1 MINLIDGGIQHSNLF
16 IHMPLFDE
24 IYYEGYLEGMVR
36 KYRALREGQGCR
48 ILSLNVIRKDEDVI
62 WDALDD
68 MLKGSVSQAALKT
81 QGIYAFDLLTVD
93 IHNEIKTFNLNEL
106 SNVIVNNA
114 LRLAPGQKR
123 LVKYSS
129 VYGLLQKLVVENWG
143 KITFKSSVEVFKDK
157 PDFFDL
163 LIKQLL
169 KNFDPSIALRVNPE
183 RSRRIEFA
191 HDPGILVL
199 NDLSQN
205 PLFDSQ
211 NSLQQ
216 TRLKKVI
223 DEQIPKS
230 IEFVPEVYV
239 QDKNGVRE
247 LLSGSVLK

>member
-1 MINLIDGGIQHSNLF
+1 
-16 IHMPLFDE
+16 MPLFDE

-36 KYRALREGQGCR
+36 KYKAVREGQGCQ

-68 MLKGSVSQAALKT
+68 MLKSAITQAALKM
-81 QGIYAFDLLTVD
+81 QGIYTFDLLTVD
-93 IHNEIKTFNLNEL
+93 IHNEVKTFNLNEL
-106 SNVIVNNA
+106 SSVIVNTA
-114 LRLAPGQKR
+114 IKLAPGQKR

-129 VYGLLQKLVVENWG
+129 VHGLLQKLVVENWG
-143 KITFKSSVEVFKDK
+143 KLTFKSSVEVFKDK
-157 PDFFDL
+157 PAFFDL

-169 KNFDPSIALRVNPE
+169 KNF
-183 RSRRIEFA
+183 EFA

-205 PLFDSQ
+205 PLFDFKD
-211 NSLQQ
+211 SLQQ
-216 TRLKKVI
+216 TRLKKVL

-247 LLSGSVLK
+247 LLSGSVIK

>member
-169 KNFDPSIALRVNPE
+169 KNF
-183 RSRRIEFA
+183 EFA